1 MPQIAFVT
9 GADRGLGLAL
19 CKGLLDLGWQVYAG
33 QFMPEW
39 PDLGALAEAYP
50 GRLVCLPLNV
60 GDQASVQAVAGTVA
74 ASVAHVDLLI
84 NNAGI
89 SARGPAFG
97 EGIDYQSMLQAFSV
111 NSVGPLRMV
120 EAFLPL
126 LDAGDTKRICFVSS
140 EAGCQALVHR
150 QDGFGYCM
158 SKKALNMGVK
168 NLFNELRPEG
178 YTFRLYH
185 PGWMRTY
192 MGGAKSTHGNLE
204 PEESAAFAVPFFVGE
219 REDEDRLVM
228 IDYMGYEW
236 PF

>member
-1 MPQIAFVT
+1 
-9 GADRGLGLAL
+9 
-19 CKGLLDLGWQVYAG
+19 VYAG

-39 PDLGALAEAYP
+39 PDLGALARRIPPP
-50 GRLVCLPLNV
+50 GVPALNV

-126 LDAGDTKRICFVSS
+126 LDAGDTKRICFVSPKR
-140 EAGCQALVHR
+140 AARPWCTAKTALATACRKRRSTVASR
-150 QDGFGYCM
+150 TCSM
-158 SKKALNMGVK
+158 SCGGGLY
-168 NLFNELRPEG
+168 LS
-178 YTFRLYH
+178 LYH
-185 PGWMRTY
+185 TGWMRTY
-192 MGGAKSTHGNLE
+192 MGRAKSTHCNLS
-204 PEESAAFAVPFFVGE
+204 PRNRRLLPCRFRGRA
-219 REDEDRLVM
+219 EDEDRLVM